1 MAPADETEVYHRM
14 HERYKRPEH
23 DALRAAWGAYPATP
37 AALQAW
43 PGFVTV
49 TNAFLDSDAADDRS
63 AAAAAT
69 DPVAAE
75 AEESEPVG
83 ASDVRPAEPAASTK
97 PVVASE
103 VMEREASVEGGADE
117 PKQTS
122 QIASM
127 DDDDGNVA
135 FIPDLEDEEE
145 DLGKQVAVAQ
155 NYQRQLPTLMELEEE
170 LDMQLPSTA
179 EVGIDLSVLQS
190 FLTPQEMCQ
199 EEDVPWDIDF
209 ELQTIASEMQKE
221 LEQREGKALPGEI
234 KKVGGG
240 VSKKEGG
247 GAAAATGGGVERKRG
262 GVSKAKDEPADLS

>member
-1 MAPADETEVYHRM
+1 MRAHSPCHSCAQVPTKPEAAKKGGWGDSPGGAGSGDGDGEQRAPMGR
-14 HERYKRPEH
+14 RR
-23 DALRAAWGAYPATP
+23 RG
-37 AALQAW
+37 
-43 PGFVTV
+43 
-49 TNAFLDSDAADDRS
+49 AADD
-63 AAAAAT
+63 
-69 DPVAAE
+69 
-75 AEESEPVG
+75 EE
-83 ASDVRPAEPAASTK
+83 
-97 PVVASE
+97 
-103 VMEREASVEGGADE
+103 EGGADE

-262 GVSKAKDEPADLS
+262 GGSKAKDDPADLS